1 MADDGHVAAV
11 RAAVAALNSG
21 DPEGYLHAFT
31 PTSLRWVP
39 GIEEPFPLAA
49 IVENIEQLSSAFSG
63 FFLGEE
69 LLFGSGRH
77 VCARWLMVGTHTGEY
92 LGIAPTG
99 NAISVE
105 QCEVYEFDADADA
118 DDGGRVTNTWSY
130 GDPLAMFRQLG
141 VVPGAETGG

>member
-1 MADDGHVAAV
+1 MADDGHVEAV

-21 DPEGYLHAFT
+21 DPEGYLLAFT

-39 GIEEPFPLAA
+39 GIEEPFPLVDIA
-49 IVENIEQLSSAFSG
+49 ENIGQLSSAFTG

-69 LLFGSGRH
+69 LLFGAGRH
-77 VCARWLMVGTHTGEY
+77 VCARWVMSGTHTGEY

-99 NAISVE
+99 RAISVP
-105 QCEVYEFDADADA
+105 QCEVYEFDA

-141 VVPGAETGG
+141 VVPGAEAGE

>member
-1 MADDGHVAAV
+1 MAGDGHLEAL

-21 DPEGYLHAFT
+21 SPEGYLQAFT

-39 GIEEPFPLAA
+39 GIEEPFALAA
-49 IVENIEQLSSAFSG
+49 IAENIGQLSSAFTG
-63 FFLGEE
+63 FVLGEE

-77 VCARWLMVGTHTGEY
+77 VCARWLMEGTHSGEY

-99 NAISVE
+99 RSISVE
-105 QCEVYEFDADADA
+105 QCEVYEFDAD
-118 DDGGRVTNTWSY
+118 DGGRVINTWSY

-141 VVPGAETGG
+141 VVPGAEAGQ